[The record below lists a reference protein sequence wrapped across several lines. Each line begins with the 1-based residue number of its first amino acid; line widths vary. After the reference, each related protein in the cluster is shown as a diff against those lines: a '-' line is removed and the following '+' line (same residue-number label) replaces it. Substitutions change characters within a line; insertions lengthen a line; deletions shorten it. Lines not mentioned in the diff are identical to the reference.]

1 MTILTRFGWRDLA
14 AIKSVKGLSQRFL
27 NSAIS
32 CKSVFTRKMDPL
44 EGCSSKYTGIGEQEL
59 EMDWCLSEAGG
70 EDEESLFEARRGE
83 EDGSG
88 GRQGE
93 SYRSCALSG
102 LY

>member
-1 MTILTRFGWRDLA
+1 
-14 AIKSVKGLSQRFL
+14 
-27 NSAIS
+27 
-32 CKSVFTRKMDPL
+32 
-44 EGCSSKYTGIGEQEL
+44 
-59 EMDWCLSEAGG
+59 MDWCLSEAGG

-102 LY
+102 LFIVVVNLVKGFGFLSTSGCGASLGKEGLPS